1 MPDTSGG
8 GFRAPIGK
16 GAAWA
21 MAAAALALP
30 VTALA
35 AAEMPASKA
44 MEAPSSSPREDV
56 WLHLAGAIVSDEQ
69 MVQSSERM
77 LQALV
82 DGFAADENMSEMEAA
97 YPGLLTAFAEAMK
110 PLVAEEAVRVVP
122 LYRQDLAD
130 LYAANFNET
139 EGAEIAAFLRS
150 PQMVRFIAAAK
161 ANHGMNAIARD
172 ALADRDISAESI
184 KADLRTA
191 GIAAA
196 LQVDGADMAFITA
209 FYRTPLGA
217 RFMALNPRKIALD
230 QKWSNYI
237 SPEANAKLE
246 RIVIDSMVSH
256 IAKTDPAAA
265 EDLRKVMED

>member
-1 MPDTSGG
+1 M
-8 GFRAPIGK
+8 
-16 GAAWA
+16 
-21 MAAAALALP
+21 
-30 VTALA
+30 
-35 AAEMPASKA
+35 
-44 MEAPSSSPREDV
+44 

-82 DGFAADENMSEMEAA
+82 DGFAADENMSEMETA

-150 PQMVRFIAAAK
+150 AQMVRFVTAAK

-172 ALADRDISAESI
+172 ALADRDISVESI

-191 GIAAA
+191 GMAAA
-196 LQVDGADMAFITA
+196 LQVDGADMTFITA

-237 SPEANAKLE
+237 SPEPNSKLE

-265 EDLRKVMED
+265 EDLRKVMAEDKPD